1 MQWEDEGVVL
11 AARRHGE
18 SSAVVSLFTAGHGR
32 HAGLVRGGAG
42 KRARPVYEPGNRLRV
57 TWRARLAEQLGS
69 FSAELEAAVAA
80 RLLDDPLRLAGLGAA
95 CALLD
100 AGLPERDPHP
110 MLYKMFTDLID
121 NLLQHEAWLERYVR
135 FELDLLAELGFGLD
149 LGACAVTGATT
160 GLAYVS
166 PRSGRAV
173 SRAGAGVYADRLL
186 PLPAFLLCPGSGRL
200 RARLRA
206 EASGEAPADPAE
218 IAAGLRLTG
227 AFLRRHLFDASE
239 RPLPAARERLLRR
252 LADATPGSPVA

>member
-1 MQWEDEGVVL
+1 
-11 AARRHGE
+11 
-18 SSAVVSLFTAGHGR
+18 
-32 HAGLVRGGAG
+32 
-42 KRARPVYEPGNRLRV
+42 
-57 TWRARLAEQLGS
+57 
-69 FSAELEAAVAA
+69 
-80 RLLDDPLRLAGLGAA
+80 
-95 CALLD
+95 
-100 AGLPERDPHP
+100 

-173 SRAGAGVYADRLL
+173 SRAGAGIYADRLL
-186 PLPAFLLCPGSGRL
+186 PLPAFLLCPAAGQASGR
-200 RARLRA
+200 
-206 EASGEAPADPAE
+206 ASGEAPADPAE